1 MYWNVNNLYEWM
13 IKQNLHASGN
23 ICKFRFHEEFIQEY
37 DEDICKG
44 YILEVDVKYL
54 KELHKLSSDLPF
66 LSKRMEISRYEK
78 LLYNLYD
85 KKNYARQIKP

>member
-13 IKQNLHASGN
+13 IKQTLHASGK

-37 DEDICKG
+37 DEDVCKG